1 MKMKNKKEVRAMKN
15 IISEVA
21 RQLKYPNLPNKA
33 SNLRLNQ
40 SLSILGFDEIQ
51 IRSIQTWG

>member
-1 MKMKNKKEVRAMKN
+1 MKNKKEVRAMKN